1 LKKPPEILSKRLVHV
16 YTGPGKG
23 KTTAAFGQAFRACGH
38 GWKVLVIQFMK
49 GDQKYGEIQSAKQ
62 FPNLIVEQYGLPTF
76 VNKGNPSEKDRELA
90 AKGFERARYAIL
102 HCQYDLIVLDEIHMA
117 VDFGLIPLEEL
128 LSLIQQKPDQ
138 VELILTGRNA
148 HPKVIALADLVSQI
162 EEIKHPYQKDFP
174 AREGIEF

>member
-1 LKKPPEILSKRLVHV
+1 MKQPHEILSKRLIHV

-23 KTTAAFGQAFRACGH
+23 KTTVAFGLALRACGH

-49 GDQKYGEIQSAKQ
+49 GNQRYGEIQSAKRI
-62 FPNLIVEQYGLPTF
+62 PNLIVEQYGLETF
-76 VNKGNPSEKDRELA
+76 VKKGNPSEKDRELA
-90 AKGFERARYAIL
+90 IKGFERARHAIQ
-102 HCQYDLIVLDEIHMA
+102 HCQYDLIVLDEIHVA

-162 EEIKHPYQKDFP
+162 EDIKHPFQKGIP
-174 AREGIEF
+174 GREGIEF